1 MCLFPSFGGC
11 AEPKQCGAAAGLEGT
26 GGTGR
31 DGGVPPSRPKL
42 FGTRRWIWGDFFFSF
57 APSLLFLLFLLP
69 PALFVEPN
77 QKCQSVRVSQKG
89 SDYKITETD
98 VGPAHTHPHTEA
110 EARAAP
116 RGRRAGIKQPP
127 TTPAGPPLSPPSR
140 LCPVP
145 SPCPAGCPPAAAGA
159 GPARPG
165 DERRPRPSPMGSAGA
180 RRQRRQVR
188 THLGE
193 KFFVPP
199 ALLRA
204 TFLSSASAPA
214 PLPAPFPLP

>member
-1 MCLFPSFGGC
+1 MRGGG
-11 AEPKQCGAAAGLEGT
+11 GAGGD
-26 GGTGR
+26 GRHGTGR
-31 DGGVPPSRPKL
+31 RGPPLPTKTVWYQAVDL
-42 FGTRRWIWGDFFFSF
+42 EIYFFSF

-127 TTPAGPPLSPPSR
+127 PTPAGPPLPAS
-140 LCPVP
+140 LPVYFLLVL
-145 SPCPAGCPPAAAGA
+145 
-159 GPARPG
+159 
-165 DERRPRPSPMGSAGA
+165 
-180 RRQRRQVR
+180 Q
-188 THLGE
+188 LGE
-193 KFFVPP
+193 QVFTQPCCCLSFPGFLQIGIESSCTLWKAHFKICQLCSIP
-199 ALLRA
+199 ALRA
-204 TFLSSASAPA
+204 VGSID
-214 PLPAPFPLP
+214 

>member
-1 MCLFPSFGGC
+1 MFVPLLRWLRRAKTMRGGG
-11 AEPKQCGAAAGLEGT
+11 GAGGH
-26 GGTGR
+26 GRHGTGR
-31 DGGVPPSRPKL
+31 GGLPFPTKTVRDQAVDL
-42 FGTRRWIWGDFFFSF
+42 GILFFFPSF

-98 VGPAHTHPHTEA
+98 VGPAHTHPYTEA

-127 TTPAGPPLSPPSR
+127 TTPAGPPLPPPSC

-145 SPCPAGCPPAAAGA
+145 CPARGMPA
-159 GPARPG
+159 
-165 DERRPRPSPMGSAGA
+165 ERGGGRPR
-180 RRQRRQVR
+180 
-188 THLGE
+188 
-193 KFFVPP
+193 
-199 ALLRA
+199 
-204 TFLSSASAPA
+204 
-214 PLPAPFPLP
+214 

>member
-1 MCLFPSFGGC
+1 MRGGG
-11 AEPKQCGAAAGLEGT
+11 GAGGD
-26 GGTGR
+26 GRHGTGR
-31 DGGVPPSRPKL
+31 RGPPFPTKTVWHQAVDLGG
-42 FGTRRWIWGDFFFSF
+42 FFFSF